1 MPEPMP
7 KKQGMPRVLLVL
19 PMYGGSLPVGR
30 FAAEGLRENGCLVEI
45 FDAPAF
51 HPVFCALKELKVG
64 SERLDALQNTFLQHV
79 SQCVTAK
86 AEAFAPDLV
95 LSLAQAPL
103 SIAALKRLRRA
114 GTRTAMWFVE
124 DFRIFTYWRAFATY
138 YDLFAVIQKEPFLDE
153 LAALGVHNTLY
164 LPLAALPSLHR
175 PLTLDEREKQEFG
188 AQLSFVGA
196 GYPNRRKAFAGLR
209 NLGLKIWG
217 TEWDDDPEIAPMLQK
232 NGERI
237 SSEDCV
243 RIFNASAVNLNLHSS
258 VHADPPVAP
267 GDFVN
272 PRTFE
277 IAACGAF
284 QLTDRRGLLPELYDP
299 DEAATFSNA
308 YELREKIRYY
318 TAHPE
323 ERAAVA
329 ERARRR
335 TLAEHT
341 YAARMK
347 RLLDFAAECLPGF
360 GLHENVVW
368 PENMPQD
375 LGDAVAALM
384 RELDLPASASFSD
397 VIAAVRGKSGVLS
410 DAEAAL
416 LFLDEWKKLYT

>member
-1 MPEPMP
+1 
-7 KKQGMPRVLLVL
+7 MPRVLLVL

-30 FAAEGLRENGCLVEI
+30 FAAEGLRENGCLVEV
-45 FDAPAF
+45 FEAPAF
-51 HPVFCALKELKVG
+51 HPVFCALVKLKVG
-64 SERLDALQNTFLQHV
+64 SERLDALQNSFLHHV

-86 AEAFAPDLV
+86 AEAFEPDLV

-103 SIAALKRLRRA
+103 NIAALKRLRRA

-124 DFRIFTYWRAFATY
+124 DFRIFTYWRAFAPY
-138 YDLFAVIQKEPFLDE
+138 YDLFAVIQKEPFLSE
-153 LAALGVHNTLY
+153 LTALGVDNTLY

-175 PLTLDEREKQEFG
+175 PLQLDAREKKEFG
-188 AQLSFVGA
+188 AELSFVGA
-196 GYPNRRKAFAGLR
+196 GYPNRRKAFAGLGDLR
-209 NLGLKIWG
+209 LKIWG

-237 SSEDCV
+237 GSEDCV

-258 VHADPPVAP
+258 MRPDPPVAP

-284 QLTDRRGLLPELYDP
+284 QLTDRRELLPDLYGP
-299 DEAATFSNA
+299 EETATFSDMD
-308 YELREKIRYY
+308 ELREKILYY
-318 TAHPE
+318 AAHPE

-329 ERARRR
+329 ARARQR
-335 TLAEHT
+335 TLTEHT

-347 RLLDFAAECLPGF
+347 SLLDFAVERLPDF
-360 GLHENVVW
+360 GRHATVAW
-368 PENMPQD
+368 PESMPED
-375 LGDAVAALM
+375 MGAAVDGLM
-384 RELDLPASASFSD
+384 RDLALPADASFSD
-397 VIAAVRGKSGVLS
+397 VIAAVRGKSGILS

-416 LFLDEWKKLYT
+416 LFLDEWKKLYDPIRKSE